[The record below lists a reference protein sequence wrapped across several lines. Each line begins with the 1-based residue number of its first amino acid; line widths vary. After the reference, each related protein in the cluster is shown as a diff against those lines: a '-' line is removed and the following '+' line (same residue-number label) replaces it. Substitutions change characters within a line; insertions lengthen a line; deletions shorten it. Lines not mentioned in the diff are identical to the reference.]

1 MRASPVRKG
10 YMEGSYAPRQVER
23 NGMMENYLQ
32 VLEESLR
39 KKVNVLERISEVSS
53 RQERMLKSNPVPE
66 EDFDQSIEE
75 KGVLIEELSK
85 LDEGFE
91 TLYGNIREQLMAG
104 KDRYKLQI
112 AAIQALI
119 AKATEQSVS
128 IQAQEARNKLL
139 ADRFFSDRKQ
149 ELQKSRKSSKAAMD
163 YYRNMSQS
171 QVVMPQFMDRK
182 K

>member
-1 MRASPVRKG
+1 MV
-10 YMEGSYAPRQVER
+10 
-23 NGMMENYLQ
+23 ENYLQ

-39 KKVNVLERISEVSS
+39 KKIKVLEKIGEVSS
-53 RQERMLKSNPVPE
+53 RQEQMLKSNPVPE
-66 EDFDQSIEE
+66 DDFDQSIEE
-75 KGVLIEELSK
+75 KGLLIEELSK
-85 LDEGFE
+85 LDDGFE

-112 AAIQALI
+112 TAIQGLI
-119 AKATEQSVS
+119 AKTTEQSVS

-139 ADRFFSDRKQ
+139 ADKFFSDRKQ
-149 ELQKSRKSSKAAMD
+149 ELQKNRKSSRAAMD